1 MADDHLT
8 LTETD
13 MDHLIMSIPEIR
25 YRAALAGKWYLVKA
39 RLAAMEARYQ
49 RLCQGL
55 PEPEVIASP
64 PPVMVLPST
73 GDEEKAIVKW
83 LNSLAGDAQTVRAI
97 HTRKLAQRIANGE
110 YKNSITQKE
119 EG

>member
-55 PEPEVIASP
+55 PEPVPMP
-64 PPVMVLPST
+64 PPSAVLSST
-73 GDEEKAIVKW
+73 GDGQEKAIVQW
-83 LNSLAGDAQTVRAI
+83 LNYIAGDAQTVRAI

-110 YKNSITQKE
+110 YKNSTTQKE